1 MNKGTLSPN
10 RISLKC
16 KKNKILFLL
25 KIQQS
30 YFQKSSYNM
39 HLMEFNTKKKIKFHA
54 RFIFQK
60 RVKIKQNYLFLCL
73 SKIRR
78 D

>member
-30 YFQKSSYNM
+30 YFQKSSYN
-39 HLMEFNTKKKIKFHA
+39 LYALNGIQYKKKDKIPRK
-54 RFIFQK
+54 IYISKKK
-60 RVKIKQNYLFLCL
+60 R
-73 SKIRR
+73 R
-78 D
+78 